1 MKVFMTG
8 GTGFVGA
15 RLTKFLIERGH
26 DVTIMVRHARSS
38 ANDKSLGFVEGDGTK
53 PGNWQEVVADHD
65 LLINLAGASVF
76 KRWDE
81 KYKKLLRDSR
91 ILTTRNLVEAIPAE
105 PQSDTTLLSTSGTGY
120 YGFTGD
126 QEVDERTPPGRDFL
140 AQLAR
145 DWEVEAL
152 KAQSKGVRV
161 VTTRFGIVLGKD
173 GGALKQMALPFRF
186 FVGGPVGSG
195 EQWVPWV
202 HIEDL
207 CRAMLFLAE
216 NGGINGPVNLTA
228 PEPIKNKDLARAIGQ
243 ALQRPSFMPAPAF
256 MIKLVLGEFG
266 SVILEGQR
274 ALPKVLQ
281 EQGFAFSYPKIQD
294 AVNQVL
300 AS

>member
-1 MKVFMTG
+1 MRVFMTG

-15 RLTKFLIERGH
+15 RLTSFLVERGH
-26 DVTIMVRHARSS
+26 EVTMLVRRAKPSAR
-38 ANDKSLGFVEGDGTK
+38 DKSIGFVEGDGTK
-53 PGNWQEVVADHD
+53 PGHWQDAVANHG

-76 KRWDE
+76 KRWDDA
-81 KYKKLLRDSR
+81 YKKLLRDSR
-91 ILTTRNLVEAIPAE
+91 ILTTRNLVEAIPAK
-105 PQSDTTLLSTSGTGY
+105 PQTNTVLLSTSGTGY

-126 QEVDERTPPGRDFL
+126 REVDERTPAGVDFL
-140 AQLAR
+140 ARLAA
-145 DWEVEAL
+145 DWEAEAL
-152 KAQSKGVRV
+152 RAQPKGVRV

-173 GGALKQMALPFRF
+173 GGALQQMALPFRF

-202 HIEDL
+202 HREDL

-216 NGGINGPVNLTA
+216 NDRIHGPVDLTA
-228 PEPIKNKDLARAIGQ
+228 PEPVKNKDLAKAIGK
-243 ALQRPSFMPAPAF
+243 ALHRPSFMPAPGF

-274 ALPKVLQ
+274 ALPTELLR
-281 EQGFAFSYPKIQD
+281 QGFVFRYPKIQD

-300 AS
+300 AG